1 VDPPFRVE
9 RLTRLMLELQ
19 THQLIIIY
27 HHHMSATQEVTNH
40 YNKLKNEYTEI
51 FKRYIELE
59 EERRENNL
67 VLANLEP
74 LKGERKCWKV
84 VGGVLV
90 EHNLEETKISLKST
104 INMLES
110 TLKALDDEMAKRQK
124 EVLEMELKYGL
135 NPKKQDSQ

>member
-1 VDPPFRVE
+1 
-9 RLTRLMLELQ
+9 
-19 THQLIIIY
+19 
-27 HHHMSATQEVTNH
+27 MSATQEVTNH

-90 EHNLEETKISLKST
+90 EHNLEETKGSLKST
-104 INMLES
+104 ISMLES

-135 NPKKQDSQ
+135 NPKKQDTQL

>member
-1 VDPPFRVE
+1 
-9 RLTRLMLELQ
+9 M
-19 THQLIIIY
+19 
-27 HHHMSATQEVTNH
+27 ATQEITNH

-74 LKGERKCWKV
+74 LQGERKCWKV

-90 EHNLEETKISLKST
+90 EHNLDETKLSLKT
-104 INMLES
+104 TVNMLES
-110 TLKALDDEMAKRQK
+110 TLKALDD
-124 EVLEMELKYGL
+124 
-135 NPKKQDSQ
+135 